1 MDYENIKRYHKQMVK
16 NCNQNVRKAN
26 VKYYRLLTAEFV
38 TSFLAGFGLAL
49 SIIVKENLY
58 VQRGDEEQVVGY
70 LYYNFI
76 CTLLLC
82 LSIYARY
89 NLLLSWLK
97 SRQLEFEFETIFS
110 AGWGWKLSIEIFV
123 ALLSP
128 LPWI

>member
-58 VQRGDEEQVVGY
+58 VQRGDEEQVVG
-70 LYYNFI
+70 
-76 CTLLLC
+76 
-82 LSIYARY
+82 
-89 NLLLSWLK
+89 
-97 SRQLEFEFETIFS
+97 
-110 AGWGWKLSIEIFV
+110 
-123 ALLSP
+123 
-128 LPWI
+128 